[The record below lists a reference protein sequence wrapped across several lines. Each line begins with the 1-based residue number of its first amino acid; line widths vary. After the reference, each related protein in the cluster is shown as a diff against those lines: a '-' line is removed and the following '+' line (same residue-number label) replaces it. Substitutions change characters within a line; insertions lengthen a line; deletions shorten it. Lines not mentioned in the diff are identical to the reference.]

1 MENIKQKLFQSLFLK
16 SYHRGFVEDVEVRLT
31 DKTQASDPI
40 KLEFYWMRTFGTLY
54 PDGFNVESD
63 Y

>member
-40 KLEFYWMRTFGTLY
+40 KLEFY
-54 PDGFNVESD
+54 
-63 Y
+63 